1 MTQGELERVAREM
14 RTRGLHS
21 SWEELLVFS
30 KDVIGSLVSA
40 YQVLLKSMTLS
51 DNTSN
56 DIIYV
61 RKVIRD
67 KLARALTL
75 LTSEAQVA
83 RWESEV
89 LAGNNIVV
97 TLEVEDSGLKK
108 ISHRRNRRR

>member
-1 MTQGELERVAREM
+1 MTQGELERVARGM

-30 KDVIGSLVSA
+30 RDVIGSLVSA

-51 DNTSN
+51 DNASSS
-56 DIIYV
+56 DVIDA

-75 LTSEAQVA
+75 LTSEAQVT
-83 RWESEV
+83 RWESDALTEDNS
-89 LAGNNIVV
+89 LGTQRI
-97 TLEVEDSGLKK
+97 EDS
-108 ISHRRNRRR
+108 RFEEN